1 VKQLNISY
9 EGIYMIIATPLDIP
23 RIEPDDW
30 SVFWDVWNTHSG
42 PLTKNFRNNGSE
54 VDVSTAPKVWNG
66 LDLYDKFPQ
75 GSAWQAPVIDAE
87 HLFPKMFKTIFDL
100 NLPSLYRVRLISSL
114 MPVGAHSDDSADRW
128 SIRAFMHYPSTEQQ
142 WYFTKPNNRD
152 GERTYLRMPNDTNWF
167 TYNDK
172 NTWHGTDYDSSKPK
186 ILLQLYSKYVVTDD
200 DLIQRSF
207 SKYKDY
213 VIEYI

>member
-1 VKQLNISY
+1 
-9 EGIYMIIATPLDIP
+9 
-23 RIEPDDW
+23 
-30 SVFWDVWNTHSG
+30 
-42 PLTKNFRNNGSE
+42 
-54 VDVSTAPKVWNG
+54 
-66 LDLYDKFPQ
+66 
-75 GSAWQAPVIDAE
+75 
-87 HLFPKMFKTIFDL
+87 
-100 NLPSLYRVRLISSL
+100 